1 MYDRVLKLPRING
14 LTVHIDTWWKILEM
28 RDQMKTTH
36 TVQMSLASSPLE
48 AGSSPTKN
56 QILLGFCWDPV
67 PVRAPKKIA
76 GKIIAELIFM
86 FYQFHVHVHV
96 FIPNQRA
103 LGALSK
109 FTC

>member
-1 MYDRVLKLPRING
+1 
-14 LTVHIDTWWKILEM
+14 
-28 RDQMKTTH
+28 MKTTH
-36 TVQMSLASSPLE
+36 TVQMSLASSLPLE
-48 AGSSPTKN
+48 AGSSTTKN
-56 QILLGFCWDPV
+56 EIRLGSYWDAV
-67 PVRAPKKIA
+67 PVRAPKKLG

-109 FTC
+109 FTCEQFTCACCGLLLLL